1 MTHKIQVGDLVE
13 PKGSYAKRILWES
26 TQRTRPAPNH
36 GLVTNILSDQIVR
49 VLWDDMRWD
58 RPVNVRLVRKVDAVG
73 G

>member
-26 TQRTRPAPNH
+26 THRTRPAPNH
-36 GLVTNILSDQIVR
+36 GLVTNILGDQIVR

-58 RPVNVRLVRKVDAVG
+58 RPVNVGLVRKVDAV
-73 G
+73 